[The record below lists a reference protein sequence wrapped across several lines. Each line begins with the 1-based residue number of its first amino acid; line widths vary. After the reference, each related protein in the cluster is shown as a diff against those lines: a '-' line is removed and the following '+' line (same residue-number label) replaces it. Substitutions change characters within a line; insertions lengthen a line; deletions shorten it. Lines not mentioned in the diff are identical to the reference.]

1 MKKFI
6 LSGALS
12 LIFMGAIIAP
22 VHAETTASTTD
33 TTTSSMM
40 EQIKALMTQL
50 KSLQDQ
56 LAQLKGEIKTL
67 KDGLHE
73 GMTDADIAKIQEL
86 LATDSSIYPEG
97 KVTGYFGPLTKN
109 ALMRF
114 QMRHGATSTGEID
127 VETRD
132 LLEEYLHEGFGDKIP
147 QGLLRA
153 PGIMKK
159 VEDRFRIGCDSHGK
173 GAGMGP
179 LCKKLNGGDKSDDGN
194 DNENENDNNDHGT
207 TTTTNFDVTVKIIA
221 SSTKLSF
228 TFNGHDYTITV
239 DSTNRTD
246 VLDAAAEAINAGDT
260 ASDLDGNLADAIKTA
275 LNKAVANEMIVT
287 RSEARTAIDDAKNAI
302 NHAQDAIDATTGSTT
317 HAEALLS
324 DAQVKLDAAQSKF
337 DDRKYADAKTLA
349 GDAKGLAQDAED
361 AL

>member
-50 KSLQDQ
+50 KSLQEQ

-97 KVTGYFGPLTKN
+97 KITGYFGPLTKN

-127 VETRD
+127 AETRD

-159 VEDRFRIGCDSHGK
+159 VEDRFRFGCDVRGG

-179 LCKKLNGGDKSDDGN
+179 LCKKFHAGDKKNDGN
-194 DNENENDNNDHGT
+194 DNENDNNDHENS
-207 TTTTNFDVTVKIIA
+207 TTTNFDVTVKIIA

-246 VLDAAAEAINAGDT
+246 VLDAAAEAITAGDT
-260 ASDLDGNLADAIKTA
+260 ASDLDADLADAIKTA
-275 LNKAVANEMIVT
+275 LNKALANEKIVT
-287 RSEARTAIDDAKNAI
+287 RSEARTAITDAENAI
-302 NHAQDAIDATTGSTT
+302 THAQDAIDAATGSTT
-317 HAEALLS
+317 DAEALLS
-324 DAQVKLDAAQSKF
+324 DAQDKLDAAQNKF
-337 DDRKYADAKTLA
+337 DDRKYADAKKLA
-349 GDAKGLAQDAED
+349 GEAKGLAQDAED